1 MARRHAGAEAP
12 QPDQAFCERAPL
24 LAHLRSGY
32 ALPTSRQQR
41 QIPILIEV
49 RFSPQIL
56 APRGGH
62 YWTRKGVA
70 IGSDLTVE
78 GLLSRGAPGRIRTS
92 DPQIRSLM
100 LVKASAWSRQRRP
113 AGRPFARKRG
123 R

>member
-1 MARRHAGAEAP
+1 MARRQAGAEAP

-70 IGSDLTVE
+70 IGSDLT
-78 GLLSRGAPGRIRTS
+78 GRRAETTYWPTVTPIF
-92 DPQIRSLM
+92 
-100 LVKASAWSRQRRP
+100 QRRP
-113 AGRPFARKRG
+113 GAFCAITSTITMSGATTLLP
-123 R
+123 